1 MVKGGE
7 RMNEYRKDNANLVM
21 GMIARLLKGFDFG
34 LEVYK
39 DGSFVLVDI
48 NTGDRY
54 KISAEDFQDLYD
66 KTEFT
71 E

>member
-1 MVKGGE
+1 
-7 RMNEYRKDNANLVM
+7 MNEYRKDNANLVM

-71 E
+71 EWKLI

>member
-7 RMNEYRKDNANLVM
+7 RMNEYSKDNAKLVM

>member
-1 MVKGGE
+1 
-7 RMNEYRKDNANLVM
+7 MNEYRKDNANLVM